1 MSAIFN
7 PLLERLKKVYTRS
20 EAVVADRLFL
30 VPIPNFFLAA
40 PMLPRELDCAIQAGW
55 GGDLLAGGWDQRLT
69 LLATNTEGER
79 LHWQVDVGAP
89 ISSIVMASRCD
100 GSGQEQALANTL
112 SSGKDV
118 AVVATLDG
126 DLIAFDSQGL
136 QRWHL
141 DAGGPVTHLGT
152 IEGSTEPLV
161 LAGIQD
167 GRLLALTVTEDNAQ
181 VRWERKLGQGAPVWA
196 AAQVIGN
203 ADPEIIAGMG
213 AATPRLALLSLT
225 GALLW
230 QVSTPAPVAA
240 VATVD
245 LDGNGD
251 SEILAGLASGE
262 IQVFDSQGRV
272 RGSVHAGLSVWELES
287 ARDGAA
293 FALADVVA
301 WRLNPFAGPAGGNWL
316 PPPAMVPLPYVV
328 SPVDSGGS
336 GAGDDQDGQATLI
349 FLGDVMP
356 GRSVERQLARYG
368 PDYPWD
374 GLRPLLIDAD
384 LAVGNLEGLLTTQ
397 GQPLDKP
404 YLIRAH
410 PRWHETLAAARLDL
424 VTLANNHALDFGEVG
439 LDQTLTILHDAGI
452 GAVGIGGADDPAQ
465 AQRPHFF
472 DLNGVRVAV
481 LAYAA
486 SRWNGSEDMPA
497 TQRVAWAGPETVS
510 AGVHAAREEADVVVV
525 LLHAGTEYADQPS
538 SDQLTAAHAAVDA
551 GADLVVGHHPH
562 VTQTVERYGQG
573 LIVYSLGDALF
584 DIPRPAAMLGHL
596 LRVHVTGQGLTQAEL
611 WPFWIEESIRP
622 RLLDDGRGLPRVDI
636 IYP

>member
-1 MSAIFN
+1 MDGEQI
-7 PLLERLKKVYTRS
+7 
-20 EAVVADRLFL
+20 AVGDDAGQVT
-30 VPIPNFFLAA
+30 
-40 PMLPRELDCAIQAGW
+40 MLDYDGGHLWRYGLGSRITALQAGW
-55 GGDLLAGGWDQRLT
+55 DGDLLAGGWDQQLS
-69 LLATNTEGER
+69 LLAAKTEGER
-79 LHWQVDVGAP
+79 LHWQTDVGGP
-89 ISSIVMASRCD
+89 ISSIVMAPRHD
-100 GSGQEQALANTL
+100 GSGQEHALADTS
-112 SSGKDV
+112 SSGKGV

-126 DLIAFDSQGL
+126 DLVAFDSLGL
-136 QRWHL
+136 QKWRL
-141 DAGGPVTHLGT
+141 DAGAPVTHLGT
-152 IEGSTEPLV
+152 IEGVAEHLV
-161 LAGIQD
+161 LAGVQD
-167 GRLLALTVTEDNAQ
+167 GRLQALTVTEDEAQ
-181 VRWERKLGQGAPVWA
+181 VRWERNLGQGAPIWA
-196 AAQVIGN
+196 AAQVTGSV
-203 ADPEIIAGMG
+203 DPEIIVGMG
-213 AATPRLALLSLT
+213 AATPHLALLSLT

-240 VATVD
+240 VTTVD
-245 LDGNGD
+245 LDGDGS

-262 IQVFDSQGRV
+262 IQVYDSQGRV
-272 RGSVHAGLSVWELES
+272 RGSVHAGLSVWELEP

-336 GAGDDQDGQATLI
+336 GVGDGQDGQATLV
-349 FLGDVMP
+349 FLGDVTP

-384 LAVGNLEGLLTTQ
+384 LAIGNLEGVLTTQ
-397 GQPLDKP
+397 GQPLDKL

-410 PRWHETLAAARLDL
+410 PRWHETLAAARLGL
-424 VTLANNHALDFGEVG
+424 VTLANNHALDFGVVG
-439 LDQTLTILHDAGI
+439 LDETLTILHNADI
-452 GAVGIGGADDPAQ
+452 GAVGVGGADDQAQ

-472 DLNGVRVAV
+472 DLDGVRVAI

-497 TQRVAWAGPETVS
+497 TQRVAWAEPETVS
-510 AGVHAAREEADVVVV
+510 AGVHAAREGADVVVV
-525 LLHAGTEYADQPS
+525 ILHAGTEYADEPS
-538 SDQLTAAHAAVDA
+538 PDQRTVAHAAVDA

-562 VTQTVERYGQG
+562 VTQSVERYGQG

-596 LRVHVTGQGLTQAEL
+596 LRVHVTGQGLAQAEL

-622 RLLDDGRGLPRVDI
+622 RLLDDGSGLPRFEVV
-636 IYP
+636 YP